1 MGFSIMRI
9 GLFLASLAMLSA
21 GTLAAQSNFAAN
33 LPGKVQVTRSLYVER
48 HDNGERIL
56 EPASTLRRGDKVVL
70 VMRWTG
76 ASEAPRT
83 TLASKVPAQLAFQR
97 SGRTPS
103 AVSIDGG
110 ESWGRLGELHRDGR
124 IATAEDVTH
133 LRWNVPASGGT
144 LTYSAIVR

>member
-1 MGFSIMRI
+1 MRI
-9 GLFLASLAMLSA
+9 GLLLASLALLSGGA
-21 GTLAAQSNFAAN
+21 LAAQSNLAAN
-33 LPGKVQVTRSLYVER
+33 LSSKIQVTRSLYVER
-48 HDNGERIL
+48 HDNGERVL
-56 EPASTLRRGDKVVL
+56 EPANILRRGDKVVL
-70 VMRWTG
+70 VMRWSG
-76 ASEAPRT
+76 ASEAPHT
-83 TLASKVPAQLAFQR
+83 TLASKIPAQLAFQR

-133 LRWNVPASGGT
+133 LRWNVPASSGT